1 MVRKIFESSVKLPK
15 KRIDDA
21 PEDATFILGS
31 IYVRLG
37 IVEVF
42 FPFHREACPS
52 RNSTEPGIPNTQFE
66 IYLIGSRAASF
77 PLYKHNKIWLLCCTP
92 FRLLQS

>member
-42 FPFHREACPS
+42 FPFH
-52 RNSTEPGIPNTQFE
+52 
-66 IYLIGSRAASF
+66 
-77 PLYKHNKIWLLCCTP
+77 
-92 FRLLQS
+92 